1 LAMANIFDNERIRKW
16 TIIGAVLGGI
26 APIATLSENQ
36 SLTIPDIFL
45 GALTV
50 GSIFGFVAFGINKSN
65 DSQGLKTRSKKSNNQ
80 SAQFSNLTNNPKFKV
95 AIVAGFLI
103 LGLAYAT
110 NTRSE
115 LWGQSIMDVWS
126 SPGEEVLSDRLWCVD
141 DTFNNNVI
149 EGVTPTECYAASG
162 SWVRMPSSMSGPTQ
176 SDIDELMKQDLSE
189 NLHFVIMGVGVVGLL
204 IYTTR
209 KSGKP
214 NR

>member
-1 LAMANIFDNERIRKW
+1 MANIFDNERIRKW

-26 APIATLSENQ
+26 TEVATLGEAV
-36 SLTIPDIFL
+36 TIIDLAL
-45 GALTV
+45 GAFILGTV
-50 GSIFGFVAFGINKSN
+50 SGFVAFGINKNIDAQQLRTS
-65 DSQGLKTRSKKSNNQ
+65 SKKRNNQ

-176 SDIDELMKQDLSE
+176 SDIDELVKQDLSE

-209 KSGKP
+209 KSGS
-214 NR
+214 RSH